1 MFDVSYADVIRTV
14 NRILKEMYPK
24 ITRYGNDTVDKAVP
38 PYFFVECVPAGVNRQ
53 TCNMLHKTCSVLIT
67 YVQRVPDQLD
77 NLTKADEIENHLGML
92 LPIGG
97 RQLRVLRYS
106 YEYIGDTNNILQI
119 SFGLDWWESTQ
130 KPETGEKMEHLH
142 TELTTKGDSNG

>member
-53 TCNMLHKTCSVLIT
+53 TRNMLHKTCSVLIT

-77 NLTKADEIENHLGML
+77 NLTKADEIENRLGML

-97 RQLRVLRYS
+97 RQLRGAQVFARIHWG
-106 YEYIGDTNNILQI
+106 YEQYFADILWT
-119 SFGLDWWESTQ
+119 GLVGEH
-130 KPETGEKMEHLH
+130 PETGDRRK
-142 TELTTKGDSNG
+142 NGIICIPN

>member
-53 TCNMLHKTCSVLIT
+53 TRNMLHKTCSVLIT
-67 YVQRVPDQLD
+67 
-77 NLTKADEIENHLGML
+77 
-92 LPIGG
+92 
-97 RQLRVLRYS
+97 
-106 YEYIGDTNNILQI
+106 
-119 SFGLDWWESTQ
+119 
-130 KPETGEKMEHLH
+130 
-142 TELTTKGDSNG
+142 

>member
-24 ITRYGNDTVDKAVP
+24 ITRSSDVCSSDLVP

-53 TCNMLHKTCSVLIT
+53 TRNMLHKTCSVLIT